1 MKYCPKCGSEVKNN
15 TKFCQKC
22 GAKFPIDHI
31 KLNNEYCKHC
41 GSTISKGAIRC
52 PKCGRYLDESAND
65 KHSVA
70 IAIGYIFSFLI
81 PLAAIVAGIYLLT
94 QKNEDVHK
102 HGTCIIII
110 AIGVM
115 CISYLYLSLI
125 HI

>member
-31 KLNNEYCKHC
+31 KLNNEYCKH
-41 GSTISKGAIRC
+41 
-52 PKCGRYLDESAND
+52 L
-65 KHSVA
+65 
-70 IAIGYIFSFLI
+70 FSFLI

-115 CISYLYLSLI
+115 CISYLYYIKFL
-125 HI
+125 

>member
-15 TKFCQKC
+15 TKNYNVFNLVY
-22 GAKFPIDHI
+22 HI

-41 GSTISKGAIRC
+41 GSTIPKGAIRC

-115 CISYLYLSLI
+115 CISYLYYIKFL
-125 HI
+125 